1 MVPTSVFSILNDP
14 AAGGGGVIL
23 TRFGVLIIA
32 CVESVG
38 YLHVNVVCWQFVEL
52 RLLICLN

>member
-14 AAGGGGVIL
+14 AAGGGGIIL
-23 TRFGVLIIA
+23 TRLAVLIIA

-38 YLHVNVVCWQFVEL
+38 YLCVNVVCW
-52 RLLICLN
+52 